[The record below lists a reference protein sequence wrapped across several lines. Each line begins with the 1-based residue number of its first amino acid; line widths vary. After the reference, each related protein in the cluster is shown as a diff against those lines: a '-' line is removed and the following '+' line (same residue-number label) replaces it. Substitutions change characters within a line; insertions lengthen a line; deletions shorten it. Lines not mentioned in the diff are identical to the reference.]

1 MTNKGYY
8 KTIETQKQRPSNN
21 KEQTKNTLTMHE
33 TKTQREAFEEST
45 SRILKR
51 NSYLTL
57 RYLPTREQNRAQR
70 EIINCNHL
78 DLPKTANKIR
88 TTLFQA
94 TLDQQEGI
102 NDEFL

>member
-1 MTNKGYY
+1 
-8 KTIETQKQRPSNN
+8 
-21 KEQTKNTLTMHE
+21 MHE
-33 TKTQREAFEEST
+33 TKTRREAFEEST

-57 RYLPTREQNRAQR
+57 RYLPTRERNKAQQEIVNR
-70 EIINCNHL
+70 NHL
-78 DLPKTANKIR
+78 DLPKTANKNR